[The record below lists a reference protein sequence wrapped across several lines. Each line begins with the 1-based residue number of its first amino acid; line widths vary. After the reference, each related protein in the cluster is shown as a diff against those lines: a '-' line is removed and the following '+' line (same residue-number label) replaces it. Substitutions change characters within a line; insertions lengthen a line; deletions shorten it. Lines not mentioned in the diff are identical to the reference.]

1 MDNANVSGIIVAA
14 GSSNRM
20 GGINKQLELIDGIPV
35 VVKSALALDSCASIN
50 EIIIA
55 TRPEDIDLIAN
66 LCEDFG
72 VGKLSSVVA
81 GGDTRMESVRNAIS
95 AINENSKYI
104 AIHDGARP
112 LVESHDIER
121 VIADAKKHNA
131 AALGVPVKDTIKQVD
146 KKGFIEDTPPRQSL
160 FSAQTPQVFKLSLYL
175 DAMEYATKDITDD
188 CQLIENMGETVF
200 ITKGSYSN
208 IKLTTPEDFQIG
220 KALTGKISNTAS
232 TIPTMRIGNGYDV
245 HRLVDGRELILGGVG
260 IPFEKGLLGH
270 SDADVLCHA
279 IADSLLGA
287 ASLGDIGKHFPDND
301 DKYKDAN
308 SIELLEK
315 VVDLVEYEGYSISN
329 IDATI
334 CAQMP
339 KLAPYIEQ
347 MRRGIADAC
356 DIDIAD
362 VSIKAT
368 TQEGLGFVGRGEGI
382 STFAVCLLSGI

>member
-1 MDNANVSGIIVAA
+1 MNNANVSGIIVAA
-14 GSSNRM
+14 GSSSRM

-35 VVKSALALDSCASIN
+35 VVKSALALDNSPSIS

-55 TRPEDIDLIAN
+55 TRSEDIDLISN
-66 LCEDFG
+66 LCKDFG
-72 VGKLSSVVA
+72 VGKLSNVVA
-81 GGDTRMESVRNAIS
+81 GGDTRMESVQNAIS
-95 AINENSKYI
+95 AIDENSKYI

-112 LVESHDIER
+112 LVTSEDIER

-160 FSAQTPQVFKLSLYL
+160 FIAQTPQVFKLSLYL
-175 DAMEYATKDITDD
+175 DAINYATKDITDD
-188 CQLIENMGETVF
+188 CQLVENMGETVF
-200 ITKGSYSN
+200 ITRGNYSN
-208 IKLTTPEDFQIG
+208 IKLTTPEDFKIG
-220 KALTGKISNTAS
+220 EALGGGTSNRGS
-232 TIPTMRIGNGYDV
+232 LPTMRIGNGYDV
-245 HRLVDGRELILGGVG
+245 HRLVNGRELILGGVN
-260 IPFEKGLLGH
+260 IPYEKGLLGH

-279 IADSLLGA
+279 ISDSLLGA
-287 ASLGDIGKHFPDND
+287 ASLGDIGKHFPDD
-301 DKYKDAN
+301 DKKYKDAN
-308 SIELLEK
+308 SLDLLEK

-334 CAQMP
+334 SAQAP

-347 MRRGIADAC
+347 MRRNIADAC

-368 TQEGLGFVGRGEGI
+368 TQEELGFVGRGEGI
-382 STFAVCLLSGI
+382 SAFAVCLLGGI

>member
-14 GSSNRM
+14 GSSSRM

-35 VVKSALALDSCASIN
+35 VVKSALALDNSPSIS

-55 TRPEDIDLIAN
+55 TRSEDIDLISN
-66 LCEDFG
+66 LCKDFG
-72 VGKLSSVVA
+72 VGKLSNVVA
-81 GGDTRMESVRNAIS
+81 GGDTRMESVQNAIS
-95 AINENSKYI
+95 AIDENSKYI

-112 LVESHDIER
+112 LVTSEDIER

-160 FSAQTPQVFKLSLYL
+160 FIAQTPQVFKLSLYL
-175 DAMEYATKDITDD
+175 DAINYATKDITDD
-188 CQLIENMGETVF
+188 CQLVENMGETVF
-200 ITKGSYSN
+200 ITRGNYSN
-208 IKLTTPEDFQIG
+208 IKLTTPEDFKIG
-220 KALTGKISNTAS
+220 EALGGGTSNRGS
-232 TIPTMRIGNGYDV
+232 LPTMRIGNGYDV
-245 HRLVDGRELILGGVG
+245 HRLVNGRELILGGVN
-260 IPFEKGLLGH
+260 IPYEKGLLGH

-279 IADSLLGA
+279 ISDSLLGA
-287 ASLGDIGKHFPDND
+287 ASLGDIGKHFPDD
-301 DKYKDAN
+301 DKKYKDAN
-308 SIELLEK
+308 SIDLLEK

-334 CAQMP
+334 SAQAP

-347 MRRGIADAC
+347 MRRNIADAC

-368 TQEGLGFVGRGEGI
+368 TQEELGFVGRGEGI
-382 STFAVCLLSGI
+382 SAFAVCLLGGI

>member
-1 MDNANVSGIIVAA
+1 MDNAYVSGIIVAA
-14 GSSNRM
+14 GASTRM
-20 GGINKQLELIDGIPV
+20 GGINKQLELIDGMPV
-35 VVKSALALDSCASIN
+35 VVRSALALDNCPSIN

-55 TRPEDIDLIAN
+55 TRSEDIDLIAN

-72 VGKLSSVVA
+72 VGKLSRIVA
-81 GGDTRMESVRNAIS
+81 GGDTRMESVGNAIS
-95 AINENSKYI
+95 AINKDCQYI

-112 LVESHDIER
+112 LVSSDDIER

-160 FSAQTPQVFKLSLYL
+160 FIAQTPQVFKLSLYL
-175 DAMEYATKDITDD
+175 EALEYGTTDITDD
-188 CQLIENMGETVF
+188 CQLVENMGESVF
-200 ITKGSYSN
+200 ITMGNYSN

-220 KALTGKISNTAS
+220 KALSGDVRNTSANS
-232 TIPTMRIGNGYDV
+232 PTMRIGNGYDV
-245 HRLVDGRELILGGVG
+245 HRLVDGRELILGGVN

-279 IADSLLGA
+279 ITDSLLGA
-287 ASLGDIGKHFPDND
+287 AALGDIGSHFPDND
-301 DKYKDAN
+301 EKYRGAN
-308 SIELLEK
+308 SIDLLEK
-315 VVDLVEYEGYSISN
+315 IVDLIEYEGYSIIN

-334 CAQMP
+334 CAQSP

-347 MRRGIADAC
+347 MRRNIADAC

-368 TQEGLGFVGRGEGI
+368 TQEGLGFVGRHEGI
-382 STFAVCLLSGI
+382 STSAVCLLESV

>member
-1 MDNANVSGIIVAA
+1 MDKANVSGIIVAA
-14 GSSNRM
+14 GSSSRM
-20 GGINKQLELIDGIPV
+20 GGINKQLELIDGMPV
-35 VVKSALALDSCASIN
+35 VVKSALALDNCHSIN

-55 TRPEDIDLIAN
+55 TRAEDIDLVSN
-66 LCEDFG
+66 LCMDFG
-72 VGKLSSVVA
+72 VGKLSGVVA

-95 AINENSKYI
+95 AIDKDSQYI

-112 LVESHDIER
+112 LVTSEDIER
-121 VIADAKKHNA
+121 VIADAKKHGA
-131 AALGVPVKDTIKQVD
+131 AALGVPVKDTIKQVS

-160 FSAQTPQVFKLSLYL
+160 FAAQTPQVFKLSLYL
-175 DAMEYATKDITDD
+175 EAMEYSTKDITDD

-200 ITKGSYSN
+200 ITNGSYSN

-220 KALTGKISNTAS
+220 KALIGEISNATS
-232 TIPTMRIGNGYDV
+232 VTTMRIGNGYDV
-245 HRLVDGRELILGGVG
+245 HKLVKGRKLILGGVN

-279 IADSLLGA
+279 ISDSLLGA
-287 ASLGDIGKHFPDND
+287 AALGDIGKHFPDND
-301 DKYKDAN
+301 VKYKNAN
-308 SIELLEK
+308 SIELLEQ
-315 VVDLVEYEGYSISN
+315 VVNLVEYEGYLISN

-334 CAQMP
+334 SAQSP

-347 MRRGIADAC
+347 MRRNIADAC

-368 TQEGLGFVGRGEGI
+368 TQEGLGFVGRSEGI
-382 STFAVCLLSGI
+382 SSFVVCLLSGV

>member
-1 MDNANVSGIIVAA
+1 MDKVNVSGIIVAA
-14 GSSNRM
+14 GSSSRM

-35 VVKSALALDSCASIN
+35 VVKSALALNNCPSIN

-55 TRPEDIDLIAN
+55 TRPEDIDIISN
-66 LCEDFG
+66 LCKDFG
-72 VGKLSSVVA
+72 VSKLSNVVA

-95 AINENSKYI
+95 AVSEHSQYI

-112 LVESHDIER
+112 LVTSEDIER
-121 VIADAKKHNA
+121 VISDAKKHNA
-131 AALGVPVKDTIKQVD
+131 AALGVPVKDTIKQVG

-160 FSAQTPQVFKLSLYL
+160 FIAQTPQVFKLSLYL
-175 DAMEYATKDITDD
+175 DAMGNATKDITDD
-188 CQLIENMGETVF
+188 CQLIENMGESVF
-200 ITKGSYSN
+200 ITRGNYSN

-220 KALTGKISNTAS
+220 KALIGENSNEDTQ
-232 TIPTMRIGNGYDV
+232 IMRIGNGYDV
-245 HRLVDGRELILGGVG
+245 HRLVNGRELILGGVN

-279 IADSLLGA
+279 ISDSLLGA
-287 ASLGDIGKHFPDND
+287 AALGDIGKHFPDND
-301 DKYKDAN
+301 ENYKDAN
-308 SIELLEK
+308 SIDLLEK
-315 VVDLVEYEGYSISN
+315 VVDLVEYEGYLISN

-334 CAQMP
+334 SAQLP

-347 MRRGIADAC
+347 MRRNIADAC

-368 TQEGLGFVGRGEGI
+368 TQEELGFVGRGEGI
-382 STFAVCLLSGI
+382 STFAVCLLKGI

>member
-14 GSSNRM
+14 GSSSRM

-35 VVKSALALDSCASIN
+35 VVKSALALDNSPSIS

-55 TRPEDIDLIAN
+55 TRSEDIDLILN
-66 LCEDFG
+66 LCKDFG
-72 VGKLSSVVA
+72 VGKLSNVVA
-81 GGDTRMESVRNAIS
+81 GGDTRMESVQNAIS
-95 AINENSKYI
+95 AIDENSKYI

-112 LVESHDIER
+112 LVTSEDIER

-160 FSAQTPQVFKLSLYL
+160 FIAQTPQVFKLSLYL
-175 DAMEYATKDITDD
+175 DAINYATKDITDD
-188 CQLIENMGETVF
+188 CQLVENMGETVF
-200 ITKGSYSN
+200 ITRGNYSN
-208 IKLTTPEDFQIG
+208 IKLTTPEDFKIG
-220 KALTGKISNTAS
+220 EALGGGTSNRGS
-232 TIPTMRIGNGYDV
+232 LPTMRIGNGYDV
-245 HRLVDGRELILGGVG
+245 HRLVNGRELILGGVN
-260 IPFEKGLLGH
+260 IPYEKGLLGH

-279 IADSLLGA
+279 ISDSLLGA
-287 ASLGDIGKHFPDND
+287 ASLGDIGKHFPDD
-301 DKYKDAN
+301 DKKYKDAN
-308 SIELLEK
+308 SIDLLEK

-329 IDATI
+329 IDVTI
-334 CAQMP
+334 SAQAP

-347 MRRGIADAC
+347 MRRNIADAC

-368 TQEGLGFVGRGEGI
+368 TQEELGFVGRGEGI
-382 STFAVCLLSGI
+382 SAFAVCLLGGI

>member
-14 GSSNRM
+14 GSSSRM

-35 VVKSALALDSCASIN
+35 VVKSALALDNSPSIS

-55 TRPEDIDLIAN
+55 TRSEDIDLISN
-66 LCEDFG
+66 LCKDFG
-72 VGKLSSVVA
+72 VGKLSNVVA
-81 GGDTRMESVRNAIS
+81 GGDTRMESVQNAIS
-95 AINENSKYI
+95 AIDENSKYI

-112 LVESHDIER
+112 LVTSEDIER

-160 FSAQTPQVFKLSLYL
+160 FIAQTPQVFKLSLYL
-175 DAMEYATKDITDD
+175 DAIKYATKDITDD
-188 CQLIENMGETVF
+188 CQLVENMGETVF
-200 ITKGSYSN
+200 ITRGNYSN
-208 IKLTTPEDFQIG
+208 IKLTTPEDFKIG
-220 KALTGKISNTAS
+220 EALGGGTSNRGS
-232 TIPTMRIGNGYDV
+232 LPTMRIGNGYDV
-245 HRLVDGRELILGGVG
+245 HRLVNGRELILGGVN
-260 IPFEKGLLGH
+260 IPYEKGLLGH

-279 IADSLLGA
+279 ISDSLLGA
-287 ASLGDIGKHFPDND
+287 ASLGDIGKHFPDD
-301 DKYKDAN
+301 DKKYKDAN
-308 SIELLEK
+308 SIDLLEK

-334 CAQMP
+334 SAQAP

-347 MRRGIADAC
+347 MRRNIADAC

-368 TQEGLGFVGRGEGI
+368 TQEELGFVGRGEGI
-382 STFAVCLLSGI
+382 SAFAVCLLGGI